1 MNSFKN
7 NKKREISLPSS
18 LFLVERSKSFRFGE
32 PLERDV
38 DKFYRKSSSRRFQ
51 LISDSWKQFKIGT
64 RGIPREC
71 EKECLICIKILARRG
86 QIIEKIFRFPS
97 SSSSSFDFQLKLKR
111 REGTR
116 MDERKRGG
124 NESVGAKV
132 WKVNTRV

>member
-7 NKKREISLPSS
+7 NKKKEKSLC

-97 SSSSSFDFQLKLKR
+97 SSSSSSFDFQLKLK
-111 REGTR
+111 GNK
-116 MDERKRGG
+116 DEWRKRIGRG
-124 NESVGAKV
+124 KGLES
-132 WKVNTRV
+132 